1 MRWLNLKDLSPED
14 QQLLKAACDISA
26 TAYPRESDFP
36 VGAALWV
43 KDPGGTGHTVT
54 GNNFETIVYTSLCAE
69 KHALARAYADH
80 SVAEGKGKEVIRPQI
95 EAVAVWG
102 ATAEKAALPCGDCR
116 QTLATANPDM
126 RVIAG
131 AGAEAKDDSRVSVST
146 LRELLPWAFELKS
159 TKVPEPLP
167 LVEPQKLEDHI
178 VHLPYPTPRT
188 PMRDASK
195 RLELLKDIGGMILV
209 GSPGRARAIAE
220 WAEKNRG
227 AQQECYCDLSKPGWD
242 ELSREFA
249 LYTAR
254 VPGQPG
260 IAIASHG
267 IGLSGVEIVLS
278 EVPALLHLASGGK
291 SAPLRGV
298 IRSGT
303 RGTIAPVP
311 LGCVALSTSS
321 LDDHMDRVVPDP
333 GLLEAIRSA
342 ARAAKMEQVSEGDID
357 ARDFENKEAST
368 LLIEGPGISTTFFWR
383 GQGRPLWRHPQL
395 PGRRMDPTDAA
406 ARYRLLESWR
416 EAGVRWIEMEDYTVH
431 RLCAELGY
439 PSASLGA
446 VIASRRRPDGSY
458 QVDYNHASQDLE
470 VSPAQLAFDALMA
483 TLKRGG

>member
-1 MRWLNLKDLSPED
+1 MRWLNVEDLCPED
-14 QQLLKAACDISA
+14 RQLLKAACDISA

-36 VGAALWV
+36 VGAALRV

-80 SVAEGKGKEVIRPQI
+80 SVAEGEGKEVIRPHI

-102 ATAEKAALPCGDCR
+102 ATAGRATLPCGDCR
-116 QTLATANPDM
+116 QTLAAANPDM

-131 AGAEAKDDSRVSVST
+131 AGADKKGRRDSRVSVST
-146 LRELLPWAFELKS
+146 LRELLPWAFELNS
-159 TKVPEPLP
+159 TEVPEPLP

-178 VHLPYPTPRT
+178 VHLPVPSDFE
-188 PMRDASK
+188 DASE
-195 RLELLKDIGGMILV
+195 RVRLLKDIRGMILV
-209 GSPGRARAIAE
+209 GSPARAQAIAK
-220 WAEKNRG
+220 WAKEKRG
-227 AQQECYCDLSKPGWD
+227 AQTGCYCDLRSEPEKV
-242 ELSREFA
+242 SREFA

-260 IAIASHG
+260 IAIVSHG

-278 EVPALLHLASGGK
+278 EVPALLHLAADGK
-291 SAPLRGV
+291 SEPLRGV

-321 LDDHMDRVVPDP
+321 LDDHLDRVFPDP
-333 GLLEAIRSA
+333 GLTEAIRSA

-357 ARDFENKEAST
+357 ARNFENKEAST
-368 LLIEGPGISTTFFWR
+368 LLIEGPGISTTFFWS
-383 GQGRPLWRHPQL
+383 GQGRPLWRHPQQ
-395 PGRRMDPTDAA
+395 PGRRMDPADAA

-446 VIASRRRPDGSY
+446 VIASRRRPDGCY
-458 QVDYNHASQDLE
+458 QVDYDHDACQRSE
-470 VSPAQLAFDALMA
+470 MIPARLAFDALMA